1 MPNKNKKTEMPQCVQ
16 TDVSKSVYVNSLR
29 YLLKHEDYVE
39 LNINQKVNSKTSCF
53 NYDRQTVC

>member
-1 MPNKNKKTEMPQCVQ
+1 MPKNSNTNPVTQRVQ

-39 LNINQKVNSKTSCF
+39 LNINQKINSKTSCF
-53 NYDRQTVC
+53 NYDRQTVY